1 MKKLFGLAIAM
12 LCLAGCS
19 NDDNGPSEP
28 AVNLD
33 HLKQRWFYVSYKLG
47 GQTVD
52 YTGNMPCGKDYIQ
65 FLDGNGFRDVDYYD
79 CQEDPAVDN
88 GTYSATTET
97 LTTTVDGTTDTY
109 TLKKLNATSL
119 ETEATLNGATITY
132 VYTSTP

>member
-1 MKKLFGLAIAM
+1 MKKLFGLAFAM

-19 NDDNGPSEP
+19 DDDGPSEP

-33 HLKQRWFYVSYKLG
+33 HLQQKWFYVSYRLG

-52 YTGNMPCGKDYIQ
+52 YTGNMTCGKDYIQ
-65 FLDGNGFRDVDYYD
+65 FQANNVVRDVDYYD
-79 CQEDPAVDN
+79 CQQDPGVDT
-88 GTYSATTET
+88 GTYTATTET
-97 LTTTVDGTTDTY
+97 LTTTIDGVTDTY
-109 TLKKLNATSL
+109 TLKKLNAKDL